1 LIEINLMMDKADYQH
16 FMLDNYT
23 KIIGTHFVPGS
34 GRVLIIIEVP
44 EEELV
49 FLRLKFGP
57 NNVWKR

>member
-1 LIEINLMMDKADYQH
+1 MMDKTDYQH
-16 FMLDNYT
+16 FLLDNFT

-34 GRVLIIIEVP
+34 GRVLIIVEVP